1 MEGLDDVVRVSLT
14 SLAIRY
20 HILRAL
26 RSCLSIPNRYAM
38 WESCL

>member
-1 MEGLDDVVRVSLT
+1 MMWSAWASESIT

-26 RSCLSIPNRYAM
+26 RLCLSIPN
-38 WESCL
+38 